1 MIIGISGINKENN
14 SEVAKYFEENNFKVI
29 DVDLI
34 YEKLM
39 QKRES
44 NGFDFFN
51 DLDNNISILNSIDKE
66 LMKIISNNN
75 NLVIKFSKLESL
87 TVFEYIDSVINVN
100 SDKYSCGNVS
110 D

>member
-39 QKRES
+39 QKR
-44 NGFDFFN
+44 
-51 DLDNNISILNSIDKE
+51 
-66 LMKIISNNN
+66 
-75 NLVIKFSKLESL
+75 
-87 TVFEYIDSVINVN
+87 
-100 SDKYSCGNVS
+100 
-110 D
+110 